1 MIYSLTTQN
10 NIEYQIVSLF
20 FTQGNKDLETPSSRP
35 WTTKGNSNYETLLV
49 KIFELKQKNKSNTSS
64 Y

>member
-20 FTQGNKDLETPSSRP
+20 FTQGNQDLQTPGSRP
-35 WTTKGNSNYETLLV
+35 GTPKGNSNYEILLV
-49 KIFELKQKNKSNTSS
+49 KFFKLKQKNKSNTSR